1 MIAHISPASMC
12 YEESKNTLNYAD
24 RAKNIK
30 LKVHNSKYIMFQICF
45 LELGSQKS
53 KNKLIMKRPFSY
65 SEKNQNRIIIFYI
78 L

>member
-30 LKVHNSKYIMFQICF
+30 LKVIKAYNINCCVHVQHFNF
-45 LELGSQKS
+45 LSDYTTVIS
-53 KNKLIMKRPFSY
+53 RN
-65 SEKNQNRIIIFYI
+65 N
-78 L
+78 